1 MLIKGDGSYT
11 YLTPDISYH
20 LNKLDRGY
28 EYLVDILGADHH
40 GYIHRMKAAI
50 QALGYNADQLNID
63 IMQMVR
69 MVENGEEVKMSK
81 RTGNAITIKTL
92 IEEIGV
98 DASRYFFVAKAPNTH
113 FDFDLGLAK
122 SQSNENPVYYAQY
135 AHARMCS
142 ILSQAQGRIEKAKQ
156 YDLLVH
162 PKEVELVKHINE
174 FKNTIISSA
183 KERMPHKIANYIQRL
198 AMLFHSFYNECKVID
213 DNHMALSSQRLAL
226 VEATKI
232 TLKNALDLIGVS
244 APEKM

>member
-1 MLIKGDGSYT
+1 M
-11 YLTPDISYH
+11 
-20 LNKLDRGY
+20 
-28 EYLVDILGADHH
+28 
-40 GYIHRMKAAI
+40 
-50 QALGYNADQLNID
+50 
-63 IMQMVR
+63 
-69 MVENGEEVKMSK
+69 
-81 RTGNAITIKTL
+81 

-174 FKNTIISSA
+174 FKNTIILCKKWR
-183 KERMPHKIANYIQRL
+183 KE
-198 AMLFHSFYNECKVID
+198 
-213 DNHMALSSQRLAL
+213 
-226 VEATKI
+226 
-232 TLKNALDLIGVS
+232 
-244 APEKM
+244 EK